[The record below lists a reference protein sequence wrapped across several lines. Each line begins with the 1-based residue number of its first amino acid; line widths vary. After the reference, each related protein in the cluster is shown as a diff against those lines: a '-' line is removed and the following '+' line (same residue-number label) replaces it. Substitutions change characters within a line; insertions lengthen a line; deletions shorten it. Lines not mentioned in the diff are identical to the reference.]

1 MDPAILSA
9 VSVLAGPLIGGGA
22 TFATSW
28 LALRGQLRAQ
38 TLAHEAVER
47 EALYAEFIIEASK
60 RLTDAWTARPKVL
73 KSSRVFTPPWNGCA

>member
-1 MDPAILSA
+1 MDPAMLSA

-38 TLAHEAVER
+38 TLAHEAVKR
-47 EALYAEFIIEASK
+47 EAFYA
-60 RLTDAWTARPKVL
+60 
-73 KSSRVFTPPWNGCA
+73 

>member
-1 MDPAILSA
+1 MLSA

-38 TLAHEAVER
+38 TLAHEAVKR
-47 EALYAEFIIEASK
+47 EAFYAEFSIEAW
-60 RLTDAWTARPKVL
+60 R
-73 KSSRVFTPPWNGCA
+73 FTPP

>member
-9 VSVLAGPLIGGGA
+9 VSVLAGPLIGGGS
-22 TFATSW
+22 TFVASW

-47 EALYAEFIIEASK
+47 EAL
-60 RLTDAWTARPKVL
+60 
-73 KSSRVFTPPWNGCA
+73 